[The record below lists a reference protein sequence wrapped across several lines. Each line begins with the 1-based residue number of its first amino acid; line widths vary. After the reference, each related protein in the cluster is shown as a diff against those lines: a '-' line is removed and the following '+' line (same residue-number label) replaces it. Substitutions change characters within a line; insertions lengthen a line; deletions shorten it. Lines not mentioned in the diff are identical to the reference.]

1 MKHEVRYYLIIE
13 ISMNN
18 YFHRTIC
25 VRSPLQVMQSIYLL
39 FALIIL
45 SSRCIFQFRNETSYA
60 LGLYYKKAI
69 VDKLGLTS
77 TGETTNPFDHNVRM
91 AIIEPDTVYNIPL
104 YIAYHCPIYI
114 LPAYLE

>member
-1 MKHEVRYYLIIE
+1 LRAV
-13 ISMNN
+13 SVTSNA
-18 YFHRTIC
+18 
-25 VRSPLQVMQSIYLL
+25 IYLSTIL
-39 FALIIL
+39 PHYLIIL

-69 VDKLGLTS
+69 VDKLGLTP
-77 TGETTNPFDHNVRM
+77 TGETTNPFDHNVRI
-91 AIIEPDTVYNIPL
+91 AIIEPDAIYNIPL